1 MKKIT
6 IAFFMFLAACSGG
19 QEQTFKTGEYKL
31 VDSLNNIPT
40 TVAFSEDGKFNG
52 KIVNYLMGKYSIG
65 KNNSITISDVASTM
79 MIGPEEAMEAEQNF
93 VQIMPKVKSY
103 KMQGDYL
110 VLITENGGELLF
122 EPYKSPDNKNE

>member
-1 MKKIT
+1 MKKT
-6 IAFFMFLAACSGG
+6 IISFFMFLAACSGG

-40 TVAFSEDGKFNG
+40 TIVFSEDGKFNG
-52 KIVNYLMGKYSIG
+52 KVVNYLMGKYSVG
-65 KNNSITISDVASTM
+65 KDNNLTISDVASTM
-79 MIGPEEAMEAEQNF
+79 MMGPEEAMEAEQNF
-93 VQIMPKVKSY
+93 IQIIPKVKSY

-122 EPYKSPDNKNE
+122 EPYTSQENNNE